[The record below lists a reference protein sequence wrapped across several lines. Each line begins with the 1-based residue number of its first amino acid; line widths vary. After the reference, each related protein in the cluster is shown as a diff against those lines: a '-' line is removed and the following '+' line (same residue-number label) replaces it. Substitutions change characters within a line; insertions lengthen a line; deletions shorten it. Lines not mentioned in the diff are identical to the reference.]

1 MFGLWSQSVFDGCR
15 TVPEKNIDS
24 LLDQFINYLLVEK
37 GLSENTISAYS
48 ADLTCYLDFLT
59 KQGIVDM
66 TGADTAVLLKHLI
79 VLRNK
84 GLGPRSRSRHLV
96 AIRGF
101 YRFLVHEKILDN
113 NPAKMVD
120 LPKIG
125 RKLPE
130 VLNVEK
136 VVQLLNAP
144 DASTPTGLRDGAM
157 LELLYAAGLRVS
169 ELVQVTTTNVNLEAC
184 FVRVVGKGSKERVV
198 PIGQTAQ
205 KRIDLYLTRGRSPLL
220 KGRPSPY
227 LFVSRLGKPLTR
239 QGFWKILK
247 NAALKAGISKNITPH
262 TLRHSFASHLL
273 ERGADLR
280 SVQVMLGHV
289 DISTTQI
296 YTHVAPERLKAV
308 HTQYHPRG

>member
-1 MFGLWSQSVFDGCR
+1 MRLSVPDLILMSHRRVSETNVDC
-15 TVPEKNIDS
+15 

-37 GLSENTISAYS
+37 GLSKNTIAAYS
-48 ADLTCYLDFLT
+48 ADLSRYLDFLKT
-59 KQGIVDM
+59 QGVVDM
-66 TGADTAVLLKHLI
+66 TSSDTALVLKHLI
-79 VLRNK
+79 VLRDR

-101 YRFLVHEKILDN
+101 YRFLVQEKVLGN
-113 NPAKMVD
+113 NPAKIVD

-130 VLNVEK
+130 VLKVEK
-136 VVQLLNAP
+136 VVRLLNAP

-169 ELVQVTTTNVNLEAC
+169 ELVRVTTTNVNLEAC
-184 FVRVVGKGSKERVV
+184 FVRVLGKGSKERVV
-198 PIGQTAQ
+198 TIGQAAQ
-205 KRIDLYLTRGRSPLL
+205 KRLDLYVTRVRSALL

-227 LFVSRLGKPLTR
+227 LFVSRLGKPMTR

-247 NAALKAGISKNITPH
+247 HTARKAGISQNITPH

-296 YTHVAPERLKAV
+296 YTHVAPEKLKAV
-308 HTQYHPRG
+308 HSQYHPRG